1 MAPLEV
7 GDYDRTTVDNNFV
20 LHVYLED
27 GPLFLMFPRFQLS
40 GLLYVLNILVLCFYL
55 LAFNGKTFFLLQWN
69 DSIDDLPE
77 GSNANRLRLPSPK
90 RKDISPLKKYEE
102 TKVVRRRQCKKWSLL
117 EEDTLRTAVQR
128 YVL

>member
-1 MAPLEV
+1 M
-7 GDYDRTTVDNNFV
+7 
-20 LHVYLED
+20 
-27 GPLFLMFPRFQLS
+27 S
-40 GLLYVLNILVLCFYL
+40 GLLYVPSFLIAFYD
-55 LAFNGKTFFLLQWN
+55 KTFLFVQWN

-77 GSNANRLRLPSPK
+77 GSNGNRLHLPSPK